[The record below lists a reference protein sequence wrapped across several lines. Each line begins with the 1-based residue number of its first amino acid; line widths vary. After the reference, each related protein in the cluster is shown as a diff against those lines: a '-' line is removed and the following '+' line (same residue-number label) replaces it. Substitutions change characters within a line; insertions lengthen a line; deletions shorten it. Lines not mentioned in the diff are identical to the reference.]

1 MRKKIMAVVLSC
13 LTIIGLVVSSFAVSF
28 SASAVSVDEMTKAAV
43 QIISRSEGTYGTINR
58 NDNGAVS
65 IGMLQ
70 WHADRALQLM
80 RSIANADTG
89 SAQSILG
96 STFYNEVMTASSWN
110 SRTFSAAEGTA
121 ASNLLTTAAGKSKQD
136 ALAYSDVQG
145 YISAGQNLGISNAGV
160 LVYYAEL
167 YNRGMGVARR
177 ILNAAANGGA
187 YSSVTLSKLHSTA
200 LANSSSYYTSRLNN
214 AYNTIVSL
222 GWGDAAATPGGDNG
236 SSGADTSDFSESYA
250 GTYTVTASLLNVRST
265 PSTSGAKVGTLPSG
279 AKVTVSSANGSWA
292 AVSYNGISGYCSMD
306 YLKQESAQTTATTTA
321 APEETTT
328 TTTTTTTT
336 AAPDTTAPAET
347 TAAPTTTTDI
357 DMGRVDE
364 SYVSLYGD
372 VNCDGTIDIL
382 DAVLLQKYLNGSVQ
396 LNYTQLANAD
406 CQKDSELDNTDV
418 TVIMQYLLR
427 SFTSLPVA

>member
-1 MRKKIMAVVLSC
+1 M
-13 LTIIGLVVSSFAVSF
+13 G
-28 SASAVSVDEMTKAAV
+28 
-43 QIISRSEGTYGTINR
+43 
-58 NDNGAVS
+58 S
-65 IGMLQ
+65 IP
-70 WHADRALQLM
+70 
-80 RSIANADTG
+80 N
-89 SAQSILG
+89 
-96 STFYNEVMTASSWN
+96 
-110 SRTFSAAEGTA
+110 
-121 ASNLLTTAAGKSKQD
+121 
-136 ALAYSDVQG
+136 
-145 YISAGQNLGISNAGV
+145 
-160 LVYYAEL
+160 
-167 YNRGMGVARR
+167 
-177 ILNAAANGGA
+177 
-187 YSSVTLSKLHSTA
+187 
-200 LANSSSYYTSRLNN
+200 
-214 AYNTIVSL
+214 
-222 GWGDAAATPGGDNG
+222 
-236 SSGADTSDFSESYA
+236 
-250 GTYTVTASLLNVRST
+250 
-265 PSTSGAKVGTLPSG
+265 G
-279 AKVTVSSANGSWA
+279 AKVTVTAADGKWA
-292 AVSYNGISGYCSMD
+292 AVSYNGVSGYCSMD

-328 TTTTTTTT
+328 STTTTT